1 MWRRCIDAHREHS
14 RTLKRCICHGM
25 FVHRECLERT
35 MVVNREPESICLF
48 AGINPGE
55 KTYIIAKDQH
65 TLSIWHELRL
75 RKARCRRTHFGLL
88 FFKYISRPLV
98 ACLWGFQCSKEHF
111 LFSITLLGRKMRIPP
126 ISMCCRCHRPRRE
139 KSHSPNV
146 EGQVEQPSGRG
157 KQVR

>member
-14 RTLKRCICHGM
+14 RSLKRCICHGM

-65 TLSIWHELRL
+65 TLSIWHGLRL
-75 RKARCRRTHFGLL
+75 RKARCRRTHCGLL
-88 FFKYISRPLV
+88 FFKYIRNSSTRRLSLEGSVLKRTLSLFHHPLGEEDAHPAYQHV
-98 ACLWGFQCSKEHF
+98 LSLSPAATRK
-111 LFSITLLGRKMRIPP
+111 ITFPE
-126 ISMCCRCHRPRRE
+126 C
-139 KSHSPNV
+139 
-146 EGQVEQPSGRG
+146 
-157 KQVR
+157 